1 MTLEPRDL
9 RPGTD
14 VDDAAVERV
23 RARLSAELDPR
34 MLRRA
39 LQALPGPPEGAE
51 ARVRARLDDAPS
63 TPPLRLGRL
72 IMAGLAAASL
82 VGLSLVGTGLYLS
95 APSTPTPVDLD
106 LTDAPA
112 SATDLDLRPSGAGHL
127 GGTSAAPVLSW
138 DAGAVELDATA
149 PVVLATRELRA
160 TGQGRA
166 TLTRDALGTHLR
178 VDAGRFDVD
187 CLADDAPGA
196 VGEGSGRLCRPVS
209 ADTML
214 GRVRAL
220 SATAA
225 PTSLLDEIALGLSRD
240 EGTEAARA
248 ELGVLRVATLDAAG
262 RPEEALAAARAWL
275 EDDTSLR
282 RDEVQRLAAGLAL
295 ALEGCSGALP
305 HLRALAD
312 TDDEAA
318 AALTSCSPG
327 GSR

>member
-14 VDDAAVERV
+14 VDAAAVERV
-23 RARLSAELDPR
+23 RDRLSAELDPR

-39 LQALPGPPEGAE
+39 LQALPGPPEGAV
-51 ARVRARLDDAPS
+51 ARVRARLDDAPA

-72 IMAGLAAASL
+72 VAAGSVAAALVGISL
-82 VGLSLVGTGLYLS
+82 VGGALYLA
-95 APSTPTPVDLD
+95 APVAPADVDLD
-106 LTDAPA
+106 LTEAP
-112 SATDLDLRPSGAGHL
+112 TTLPDLALDPAGAGHL
-127 GGTSAAPVLSW
+127 GGTTVAPVLSW
-138 DAGAVELDATA
+138 DAGTVDLDAA
-149 PVVLATRELRA
+149 SPLVLATRELRA
-160 TGQGRA
+160 TGTGRA

-178 VDAGRFDVD
+178 VDAGTFDVD
-187 CLADDAPGA
+187 CLADTSAAPM
-196 VGEGSGRLCRPVS
+196 GEGSERLCRPVS
-209 ADTML
+209 VDTML

-220 SATAA
+220 SATAT
-225 PTSLLDEIALGLSRD
+225 PGSLLDEIALGLSRD
-240 EGTEAARA
+240 QGTDAARA

-275 EDDTSLR
+275 DDDTSLR